1 MQAEAVNHETHN
13 KTHKR
18 KKNKETY
25 IELQNTKEK
34 KRKDRATRTSLN
46 TVMKSDTLYHV
57 TNLTKH
63 GDEIRYIV
71 SRPRRQAVEVDQ
83 PMRI

>member
-1 MQAEAVNHETHN
+1 MKH
-13 KTHKR
+13 THK
-18 KKNKETY
+18 KKDKETY

-57 TNLTKH
+57 Q
-63 GDEIRYIV
+63 GDRLLK
-71 SRPRRQAVEVDQ
+71 
-83 PMRI
+83 